1 MGTKKMG
8 RPTQDPKT
16 NKLNL
21 RLSDDDMQKL
31 EFCKSQTGM
40 AYAEIIRMGIDKVYQ
55 ELKK

>member
-16 NKLNL
+16 ERKDIRLSQSDIAKLN
-21 RLSDDDMQKL
+21 
-31 EFCKSQTGM
+31 FCIEITGKSGN
-40 AYAEIIRMGIDKVYQ
+40 EIIRMGIDKVYQ

>member
-16 NKLNL
+16 NTLKI
-21 RLSDDDMQKL
+21 RFSDDDLVKL
-31 EFCKSQTGM
+31 EFCAEKTGKSK
-40 AYAEIIRMGIDKVYQ
+40 AEIIRMGIDRVYQ